1 MRIGRTSFRALCAE
15 KAASGP
21 TTTSRILLSDTAKP
35 MKFADLGLSDLLLQS
50 VIAAGYDTPTPIQA
64 QAIPAVLMMKDI
76 IGIAQ
81 TGTGKTAGFVLP
93 MIDILAHG
101 RRRALMPRSLILE
114 PTRELAAQVAEN
126 FEKYGR
132 NHDLKMALLIG
143 GVQMGDQVK
152 ALQDGVDVL
161 IATPGRLMDLFERG
175 KILLTGC
182 DLLVIDEADRMLDMG
197 FIPDIETICSKL
209 PAQRQT
215 LLFSATMPPVIKKL
229 ADKFLTNPKYI
240 EVSRPASSN
249 LNIAQHKVK
258 VDARKKREVLRQ
270 LLRTDNVTTAIV
282 FCNRKTTVR
291 ELAKSLKQDGFAAGE
306 IHGDMEQ
313 PARIAELDR
322 FKAGTI
328 NILCASDVAARGL
341 DIKGVSHVFNFDT
354 PWHPDDYVHR
364 IGRTGRAGATGRAF
378 TFVAPDDA
386 EAIANVEKLTG
397 LVIPLYDLAGEAR
410 EGRPEQEPRPRSERE
425 PREREPRA
433 ARAPREARPAREARP
448 PRPPREGREEQRP
461 VQAREQSEQ
470 RESREAETVA
480 RKPRESERAARKS
493 KPEAK
498 PETAEPAGDQGWNG
512 PVPGFLG
519 VSFAA

>member
-1 MRIGRTSFRALCAE
+1 
-15 KAASGP
+15 
-21 TTTSRILLSDTAKP
+21 
-35 MKFADLGLSDLLLQS
+35 MKFADLGLSDELLQS
-50 VIAAGYDTPTPIQA
+50 VLDAGYDTPTAIQA
-64 QAIPAVLMMKDI
+64 QAIPSVLMMRDI

-81 TGTGKTAGFVLP
+81 TGTGKTASFVLP

-126 FEKYGR
+126 FEKYGK

-152 ALQDGVDVL
+152 ALSDGVDVL

-175 KILLTGC
+175 KIMLNGC

-229 ADKFLTNPKYI
+229 ADKFLSNPKYI
-240 EVSRPASSN
+240 EVARPASNNTS
-249 LNIAQHKVK
+249 IVQHKVH
-258 VDARKKREVLRQ
+258 VSTRGKREALRY
-270 LLRTDNVTTAIV
+270 LLRTDNVGTAII
-282 FCNRKTTVR
+282 FANRKTTVR
-291 ELAKSLKQDGFAAGE
+291 ELAKSLQQSGFSAGE
-306 IHGDMEQ
+306 IHGDMDQ
-313 PARIAELDR
+313 NARNAELQK
-322 FKAGTI
+322 FKDGVI
-328 NILCASDVAARGL
+328 SILVASDVAARGL
-341 DIKGVSHVFNFDT
+341 DVKGVSHVFNYDT

-378 TFVAPDDA
+378 TFVTDDDA

-397 LVIPLYDLAGEAR
+397 MKIPVFALDGATAAAEAPVA
-410 EGRPEQEPRPRSERE
+410 EK
-425 PREREPRA
+425 RERAPRA
-433 ARAPREARPAREARP
+433 ERAPRGEKAPRRERAPKAAAPVDEIEVSPEVAEEPVREVAPARAPRARRDE
-448 PRPPREGREEQRP
+448 PRPPKDVLTELPSQPGE
-461 VQAREQSEQ
+461 
-470 RESREAETVA
+470 
-480 RKPRESERAARKS
+480 
-493 KPEAK
+493 
-498 PETAEPAGDQGWNG
+498 WNG

-519 VSFAA
+519 VSAL